1 MKLDKSQQAKHI
13 QFEMRCMGEG
23 FVKGEMVQWH
33 IQSYGSEP
41 RERVNQ
47 NLIWTDGNG
56 DMVERLNIGIVT
68 FVPLNGESLKEVLNW
83 VFRQNMRMEY
93 SQKYAFALWLLSRF
107 EELHCC
113 GTIGETP
120 QAKPTKSRLR
130 SKTQISASPNI
141 YTRIYANVKY
151 FWKQIYVYMYL
162 PNNQPTK
169 S

>member
-1 MKLDKSQQAKHI
+1 MVHGWRFCERGNGSVTHSILWLGTSW
-13 QFEMRCMGEG
+13 
-23 FVKGEMVQWH
+23 KGESK
-33 IQSYGSEP
+33 SYLNRRKWRHGWNTEYCHCYFCF
-41 RERVNQ
+41 
-47 NLIWTDGNG
+47 W
-56 DMVERLNIGIVT
+56 MVEVWKKFRI
-68 FVPLNGESLKEVLNW
+68 ESSGKIWEW
-83 VFRQNMRMEY
+83 RIR
-93 SQKYAFALWLLSRF
+93 KYAFALWLLSRF

>member
-1 MKLDKSQQAKHI
+1 
-13 QFEMRCMGEG
+13 MGEG

-83 VFRQNMRMEY
+83 VWQNMKYENVEY
-93 SQKYAFALWLLSRF
+93 KN
-107 EELHCC
+107 
-113 GTIGETP
+113 
-120 QAKPTKSRLR
+120 TK
-130 SKTQISASPNI
+130 
-141 YTRIYANVKY
+141 
-151 FWKQIYVYMYL
+151 
-162 PNNQPTK
+162 
-169 S
+169 